1 MRWLLFGLKLV
12 TIWPFHIHI
21 CIYRFVGLALTGAAS
36 RTKKDWESFEI
47 KITISW
53 FKSKA
58 TASTKQKTIGSIK
71 EIVSVKEIV
80 STNKRNY
87 SNKKRSVPYFVLNWL
102 LFRSKL
108 VTISSFHIHI
118 CIYRFVGLSPNG
130 QAAPL
135 TKKDLKEKINYHY
148 QQKQTVSIK
157 KLFQ

>member
-118 CIYRFVGLSPNG
+118 CIYRFVGLGPNG

-135 TKKDLKEKINYHY
+135 PENFEKFWKKK
-148 QQKQTVSIK
+148 
-157 KLFQ
+157 